1 MRHCVG
7 EMDTELGTLVKVN
20 IQNKLKS
27 DEFER
32 EIYEL
37 SKENHQLKVDNEEVH
52 DEKNYYPKTSLKDKE
67 YKESL
72 FLFFLI
78 KHAWICFIGKSE

>member
-1 MRHCVG
+1 MFEKIIKIGEQNTSFLRHCVG

-37 SKENHQLKVDNEEVH
+37 SKENKQLKVEN
-52 DEKNYYPKTSLKDKE
+52 
-67 YKESL
+67 
-72 FLFFLI
+72 
-78 KHAWICFIGKSE
+78 